1 MINTSEPMQKIVIKY
16 LLIFQSCQ
24 MDCKEIKCPFQWC
37 GKHEIMFL
45 TIDLLTYQI
54 LNIVKTNWNHED
66 YYNEIP
72 INIYG
77 LKFDKELKP
86 L

>member
-1 MINTSEPMQKIVIKY
+1 
-16 LLIFQSCQ
+16 
-24 MDCKEIKCPFQWC
+24 
-37 GKHEIMFL
+37 MFL